1 MRVIGL
7 ISGTSVDGI
16 DAAMVNLDGPP
27 DALQLTFV
35 GGETFPYPAEVRSH
49 ILDLCGGAPITMAKF
64 AELDEAIAQAF
75 AEAALQLQTRY
86 GPADLIGSH
95 GQTVFHRPRTHSP
108 LLPHSPAPSL
118 PCPSAPLPLAYTL
131 QLGRGDWIA
140 HQTGL
145 LTVNNFRQA
154 DVEAGGE
161 GAPLVPPVDVALLR
175 HERRDRCIQNIGGIG
190 NVAYLPACQSGNAH
204 FLGWDTGPGNSLLD
218 LAIQQLS
225 NGQLRFDQNGAWAAQ
240 GNPCQPLIEQWL
252 SHPYFQQVPPKSTGR
267 ELFGPDF
274 LTRCR
279 QEAQPYPL
287 TEADFL
293 ATLTE
298 FTAASIADSYR
309 RFLPHMPDEVLV
321 CGGGSR
327 NSYLMSRLQKLLPS
341 VLVKTTDDAGIDADF
356 KEAIA
361 FAVLAYWRI
370 SHYPG
375 NLPAAT
381 GARQAVVLGEIHL
394 PPEGTHVRMRSV
406 PEPFGDLIGTP

>member
-1 MRVIGL
+1 MQVIGL

-16 DAAMVNLDGPP
+16 DAALVKLDGSP
-27 DALQLTFV
+27 DALHVNFV
-35 GGETFPYPAEVRSH
+35 GGETFPYPAAVRSR
-49 ILDLCGGAPITMAKF
+49 ILDLCGGAAITMAEF

-86 GPADLIGSH
+86 GSADLIGSH
-95 GQTVFHRPRTHSP
+95 GQTVFHRPRP
-108 LLPHSPAPSL
+108 PAPL
-118 PCPSAPLPLAYTL
+118 PPSSPSPHPLAYTL

-140 HQTGL
+140 HRTGL

-175 HERRDRCIQNIGGIG
+175 HETCDRCIQNIGGIG
-190 NVAYLPACQSGNAH
+190 NVAYLPARQSGHDN

-218 LAIQQLS
+218 LAVQQLS
-225 NGQLRFDQNGAWAAQ
+225 KGHQHFDANGAWAAQ
-240 GNPCQPLIEQWL
+240 GTPCQSLVQHWL
-252 SHPYFQQVPPKSTGR
+252 NHPYFQQVPPKSTGR
-267 ELFGPDF
+267 ELFGSDF
-274 LTRCR
+274 LTRCW
-279 QEAQPYPL
+279 QDAQPHNL
-287 TEADFL
+287 TESDFL

-298 FTAASIADSYR
+298 LTAASIADSYR
-309 RFLPHMPDEVLV
+309 RFLPQLPDEVLV

-327 NSYLMSRLQKLLPS
+327 NPYLLSRIQNLLPS
-341 VLVKTTDDAGIDADF
+341 TLIKTTDDAGIHADF

-381 GARQAVVLGEIHL
+381 GARQAVVLGQIHL
-394 PPEGTHVRMRSV
+394 PLGGTHVRMKGV